1 MSLVLMDF
9 LDQESMKQ
17 LVKDIKWAYIYRNEF
32 CVLFITTLQYC
43 RWKIA
48 KYPI

>member
-1 MSLVLMDF
+1 MSLVLMAF

-17 LVKDIKWAYIYRNEF
+17 LVKDIKWVYIYRDEF

-43 RWKIA
+43 RCKIV